1 MYNIF
6 AHTNEYDEDVNDDD
20 QIDQFEIWE
29 KTEDFF
35 EMITEYY
42 VKNKNL
48 GVMVYQKGDIE
59 SENEDED

>member
-1 MYNIF
+1 MMMIKLISLKF
-6 AHTNEYDEDVNDDD
+6 GRRLK
-20 QIDQFEIWE
+20 I
-29 KTEDFF
+29 FF